1 MKLNRTPSLYDRVWR
16 NNENINWAT
25 IEKFINK
32 FDGEQLVEQTYN
44 LFNKNDVVQGT
55 ISQQNGELEESGFWS
70 SNYIEVVPN
79 SPIQIKPSVGNTA
92 VYDENFKF
100 ITGFGSD
107 AQMPFI
113 LPSNAK
119 YIRTTMGSASLDGK
133 YVYIGA
139 DDRPY
144 IEYGFKY
151 ADSVYDA
158 DFIKEINAALTEV
171 RSIIEEQA
179 PLEEYVNLFN
189 KNTLVKGSIS
199 PNTGELTDSG
209 FQSSDYIRIKPGSK
223 IMILDTIGNGAF
235 YDSQRRFIEG
245 IDSSKTN
252 PIQAPDNAHYLRTT
266 MGSASIATKM
276 VYMGDKIIPYHEY
289 GAKDNASSSGD
300 GINKV
305 AIDSEGLPTITVPYS
320 GEDEISLSFG
330 HLGVN
335 EFYHLR
341 RISTNS
347 FTHNVSSDFPSPY
360 RVRAVNN
367 PIADNEVRVTG
378 GNHGT
383 SGGEGFRTGE
393 PVSIKTY
400 IDGKEL
406 TSGAHSTDKEI
417 TVVCR
422 NKACG
427 YNTINFDT
435 GQRRDIIEEVVT
447 YRFVGGV
454 GVVEISM
461 EIIALEPVVHYT
473 YRGIQFQKGTWGDR
487 GYVPTSSDGIVDISA
502 SHNFTDA
509 LDVNLGNRLVAFNG
523 ETNDMLVMYL
533 NTKFGLGTFEH
544 NASNNRFFL
553 NATKGYSN
561 MTDDGVELA
570 VSENESLFWFG
581 GYSFNR
587 GLNYPGLGKA
597 YVIYLNGKRI
607 YCADDFYSRDGYIE
621 VLPEDVNKQIK
632 IIENQGYTTEE
643 YTTSRGLKFSKLTG
657 AGSIMFEVI

>member
-55 ISQQNGELEESGFWS
+55 ISQKNGELEESGFWS

-139 DDRPY
+139 DERPY

-179 PLEEYVNLFN
+179 PLDEYVNLFN

-199 PNTGELTDSG
+199 SSTGELTDSG

-235 YDSQRRFIEG
+235 YDSQRQYIEG
-245 IDSSKTN
+245 INSSNTN

-266 MGSASIATKM
+266 MGSASVATKM
-276 VYMGDKIIPYHEY
+276 VYMGDKVIPYHEY
-289 GAKDNASSSGD
+289 GGKANASSSVS
-300 GINKV
+300 GINKIT
-305 AIDSEGLPTITVPYS
+305 IDSEGLPTITVPYS
-320 GEDEISLSFG
+320 GEDEISLTFG

-367 PIADNEVRVTG
+367 PVADNEVRVTG

-383 SGGEGFRTGE
+383 SGGNGYPTGE
-393 PVSIKTY
+393 PVSIKAY

-406 TSGAHSTDKEI
+406 IAGDYSTDGEV

-447 YRFVGGV
+447 YRFAGGV

-487 GYVPTSSDGIVDISA
+487 GYVPTSTDGIVDISA
-502 SHNFTDA
+502 SHNFTDT
-509 LDVNLGNRLVAFNG
+509 LDVNLGNRLVAFND

-544 NASNNRFFL
+544 NSSNNRFFL

-561 MTDDGVELA
+561 LTDDGAELA
-570 VSENESLFWFG
+570 VGKNESLFWFG
-581 GYSFNR
+581 GYSFSR